1 MGAGSLQLEVDSV
14 AGASCEEVNW
24 GREKLVPRREGKTFC
39 RERKGRERERS
50 WESVAS
56 YLMVELFCLVH
67 YLSQNTWLSVMTNG
81 LIKSLDSLQ
90 VLFRLDQFQFSTIFL
105 FFQGKKKNSFCTN
118 IVWRACGRVG
128 MDGLYI
134 TLGCGPHLV
143 LLKHV
148 KCSKEYNISYFSL
161 AK

>member
-1 MGAGSLQLEVDSV
+1 MKLACHTFYRNPPRLETLRKSIWAMGAGSPRLEVDSV

-24 GREKLVPRREGKTFC
+24 GREKLVPHREGKTSC

-56 YLMVELFCLVH
+56 YLMVELFCLVR
-67 YLSQNTWLSVMTNG
+67 YLSQNAWLSVMTNW

-90 VLFRLDQFQFSTIFL
+90 VLFRLDQFQFSTSFYVL
-105 FFQGKKKNSFCTN
+105 SREKKNSFCTN

-128 MDGLYI
+128 KWM
-134 TLGCGPHLV
+134 GCT
-143 LLKHV
+143 
-148 KCSKEYNISYFSL
+148 
-161 AK
+161 